1 MGATA
6 TPTVTP
12 ITMQGIQVPAAV
24 VNPQDFFAL
33 TRRKTLLEK
42 QLAFSTT
49 TAAGGAVATAD
60 VVELRKSD
68 ILALLTI
75 RFVGTL
81 TVTTAAVTPTAR
93 WPYDLLKSVRF
104 TANGASNLVN
114 LSGAKLKV
122 REQTRRGDENDR
134 GVSQMFNGATRTQ
147 GTLAMACE
155 AWGAG
160 PLTSTTPG
168 TYAVDLTWHVPV
180 AEDEVDLAGAIFLA
194 TSTSD
199 LTLSMDYETPA
210 NLFTGSGVATLTGNF
225 QVATTKYSIP
235 TANQA
240 IIVPDLSTFH
250 SLVQSN
256 YSSIANGENEVRV
269 VGQGAGKAM
278 LRMMYQLWNG
288 AGTASAPLAMTTA
301 NFGKQSWRFGN
312 NETPE
317 EYPDGSFLRA
327 VNERTF
333 SSDVG
338 GLWGY
343 GVHDFANEHAFRDVV
358 DMGATGE
365 LRLVTNVATSVAL
378 ASPRL
383 ELVLE
388 TMFSANA

>member
-1 MGATA
+1 MATTTSTA
-6 TPTVTP
+6 VAP

-24 VNPQDFFAL
+24 VNPTDFFAL

-42 QLAFSTT
+42 SVGYNSATSTQ
-49 TAAGGAVATAD
+49 D
-60 VVELRKSD
+60 VFELRKSD
-68 ILALLTI
+68 ILALMTI

-81 TVTTAAVTPTAR
+81 TIATNNVTPTAR

-104 TANGASNLVN
+104 TANGASNLFN
-114 LSGAKLKV
+114 LSGAKLKA
-122 REQTRRGDENDR
+122 REQTRRGDETDR
-134 GVSQMFNGATRTQ
+134 GVTQTFNSVARNQ

-160 PLTSTTPG
+160 PLTSTAPG

-180 AEDEVDLAGAIFLA
+180 AEDEVDLSGAIFLA

-199 LTLSMDYETPA
+199 LTLTLDYEQPA
-210 NLFTGSGVATLTGNF
+210 NLFTGSGVPTLTGNF
-225 QVATTKYSIP
+225 QVVTTKYSIP
-235 TANQA
+235 TANNA

-250 SLVQSN
+250 SLVQTN
-256 YSSIANGENEVRV
+256 YSTIANGENEVRI

-278 LRMMYQLWNG
+278 LRVLYQLWSG
-288 AGTASAPLAMTTA
+288 AGTASAPLAMTAA

-333 SSDVG
+333 TSDVG
-338 GLWGY
+338 GLWGF

-358 DMGATGE
+358 DMGTTSE
-365 LRLVTNVATSVAL
+365 LRLVTNVQSSVTL

-383 ELVLE
+383 EVVIE
-388 TMFSANA
+388 TAFAAA